1 MCYFWYNL
9 KDMYIILL
17 FYFYC
22 KFLVWNIYI
31 LWRNSIIIFVYEYE
45 VVFVNKKKEIGV
57 RKVVWKKYF

>member
-17 FYFYC
+17 FYY
-22 KFLVWNIYI
+22 
-31 LWRNSIIIFVYEYE
+31 SIIIFVYEYE